1 MRGAA
6 FPARG
11 IGAVVSW
18 AFFAEVM
25 VSVFA
30 LVDPFGALPFFVAL
44 TEGYTE
50 ADTKIVVRR
59 AILVLGGIL
68 GFFALLGR
76 FLFSVFGFTLGAFE
90 IAGGILLFTVAFDM
104 LRGEVAKSKLTDAD
118 RESALARRDEIAVV
132 PLGIPLLAG
141 PGAIST
147 VMIYEGSAGG
157 DPSAIA
163 VTFLAVAVTT
173 AISYLVLEYGRRIF
187 RSLGHVGITVLAR
200 VMGLLL
206 AAIAVQFVVNGIAA
220 VLPSL

>member
-1 MRGAA
+1 MVSAA
-6 FPARG
+6 FF
-11 IGAVVSW
+11 V
-18 AFFAEVM
+18 EVM

-44 TEGYTE
+44 TEGFNE
-50 ADTKIVVRR
+50 ADTRLVVRR
-59 AILVLGGIL
+59 SVLVMGGIL

-76 FLFSVFGFTLGAFE
+76 FIFAAFGFTLGAFE

-104 LRGEVAKSKLTDAD
+104 LRGEVTRSKLTDAD
-118 RESALARRDEIAVV
+118 RAAALDRRDEIAVV

-141 PGAIST
+141 PGSIST

-157 DPSAIA
+157 DPTAIG
-163 VTFLAVAVTT
+163 VTFLAVAVTAGLT
-173 AISYLVLEYGRRIF
+173 FLILEYGRKIF
-187 RSLGHVGITVLAR
+187 QRLGHVGITVLAR